1 MKTVNAVSRLLNSC
15 ATAGRP
21 DCSTPAATPLSA
33 TDKPVER
40 LSRVAKCADLLMWPW
55 RLACACAFT
64 RCHYKLVKL
73 SRLPPLLH
81 RWDLVSVSTPLCLLK
96 SEPCSLQAPQL
107 PFVFPDARWPWERT
121 GNRRG
126 SGNLHIMTSV
136 NTPATPLTFGIRRHD
151 KLKASVNNYRRVN

>member
-1 MKTVNAVSRLLNSC
+1 MKTVNKVSRLLNSC
-15 ATAGRP
+15 ATARL

-33 TDKPVER
+33 TDKPAER

-55 RLACACAFT
+55 RLGCACAFT

-107 PFVFPDARWPWERT
+107 PFVFPDARWPWKRT

-126 SGNLHIMTSV
+126 SGTLHMTSV
-136 NTPATPLTFGIRRHD
+136 NTPATPLIFGIRCDD
-151 KLKASVNNYRRVN
+151 KLKPRSVTVEE